1 MNQKGAE
8 MIFRNAM
15 RVIVMFAATAALA
28 QSPIPA
34 NATPGSPIS
43 SQRPRPAGQ
52 RGPVQN
58 RNSDPQGLVA
68 LRQQVEDFGT
78 TVSQMHAMLKQMHAR
93 AAKSTVKDSLA
104 KSNLEMWDLMVA
116 HLDKELQ
123 NLRVAVTARE
133 DLEARRAALYKQA
146 DAKAEAEAQ
155 AARAAQAA
163 RFAQAAQG
171 GGQNPAGQNAADQP
185 LPTPPASSSPT
196 STPPG
201 QGPPR

>member
-8 MIFRNAM
+8 MIFQNAV
-15 RVIVMFAATAALA
+15 RVIVIFAATAALA
-28 QSPIPA
+28 QGPIP
-34 NATPGSPIS
+34 ATPGSPIS

-52 RGPVQN
+52 RGPIQN

-78 TVSQMHAMLKQMHAR
+78 TVSQMHAMLRQMHAK

-104 KSNLEMWDLMVA
+104 KTNLEMWDLMLA

-171 GGQNPAGQNAADQP
+171 GGQNPPGQTAADQP
-185 LPTPPASSSPT
+185 LPTPPANSSST